1 MPPGACLSLRWGRED
16 GRTALS
22 GPYDRPGA
30 VAAVP
35 DPHESPES
43 PESGTN
49 GPVPSQTSLQSP
61 ENPAVEAVR
70 TPSPY
75 LYPSGKPALG
85 CPRNTPDKTPA
96 LDGDP
101 LQPLNF
107 NPENPNPQRPY
118 GPPLLQGDR
127 HAPESVI
134 GLSELVIGIVGIRSR
149 IKQMKVVAGELLW
162 QKPAGFLRRNQE
174 LRTSHGSE
182 CNRSRP
188 ATGSRHKDLL
198 GPLFDASGGAVG
210 RDCAGRHCHVTES
223 SAGATDHG

>member
-1 MPPGACLSLRWGRED
+1 MNHRKTGSSMPPGACLSLRWGRED

-134 GLSELVIGIVGIRSR
+134 GLSELVIGIVGIRKSPDGGR
-149 IKQMKVVAGELLW
+149 SFQDTAG
-162 QKPAGFLRRNQE
+162 QGVP
-174 LRTSHGSE
+174 H
-182 CNRSRP
+182 RP
-188 ATGSRHKDLL
+188 Y
-198 GPLFDASGGAVG
+198 GPRGCRA
-210 RDCAGRHCHVTES
+210 AGRHAKRLLAHPPISVAADRGNWDWGSEPKRDDQS
-223 SAGATDHG
+223 LRDSA

>member
-1 MPPGACLSLRWGRED
+1 MNHRKTGSSMPPGACLSLRWGRED

-134 GLSELVIGIVGIRSR
+134 GLSELVIGIVGIRR
-149 IKQMKVVAGELLW
+149 AAV
-162 QKPAGFLRRNQE
+162 
-174 LRTSHGSE
+174 
-182 CNRSRP
+182 RP
-188 ATGSRHKDLL
+188 DE
-198 GPLFDASGGAVG
+198 
-210 RDCAGRHCHVTES
+210 GRHHRRQ
-223 SAGATDHG
+223 AG

>member
-1 MPPGACLSLRWGRED
+1 MYHVYGDRPLDEEALRLDEGGPHRPRRRMNHRKTGSSMPPGACLSLRWGRED

-43 PESGTN
+43 GPN
-49 GPVPSQTSLQSP
+49 DPVPSQTSLQSP

-70 TPSPY
+70 TSSPY

-118 GPPLLQGDR
+118 RPPLLQGDR

-134 GLSELVIGIVGIRSR
+134 GLPELVIGIVGIHSGSGCLRS
-149 IKQMKVVAGELLW
+149 Q
-162 QKPAGFLRRNQE
+162 RR
-174 LRTSHGSE
+174 TTFSE
-182 CNRSRP
+182 
-188 ATGSRHKDLL
+188 
-198 GPLFDASGGAVG
+198 
-210 RDCAGRHCHVTES
+210 
-223 SAGATDHG
+223 

>member
-1 MPPGACLSLRWGRED
+1 MPPGACLSLRWRRED
-16 GRTALS
+16 GKPALS

-107 NPENPNPQRPY
+107 NPENPTPQRPY

-134 GLSELVIGIVGIRSR
+134 GLPELVIGIVGIRNR
-149 IKQMKVVAGELLW
+149 EAEDDVTALAGAL
-162 QKPAGFLRRNQE
+162 
-174 LRTSHGSE
+174 
-182 CNRSRP
+182 
-188 ATGSRHKDLL
+188 
-198 GPLFDASGGAVG
+198 GAVATVV
-210 RDCAGRHCHVTES
+210 RDSPEVVLIQLRLEVVEIMIS
-223 SAGATDHG
+223 

>member
-1 MPPGACLSLRWGRED
+1 MNHRKTGSSMPPGACLSLRWGRED

-30 VAAVP
+30 VAAGP

-134 GLSELVIGIVGIRSR
+134 GLSELVIGIVGIRNG
-149 IKQMKVVAGELLW
+149 IQ
-162 QKPAGFLRRNQE
+162 
-174 LRTSHGSE
+174 
-182 CNRSRP
+182 
-188 ATGSRHKDLL
+188 
-198 GPLFDASGGAVG
+198 G
-210 RDCAGRHCHVTES
+210 RCRGLPRVFH
-223 SAGATDHG
+223 

>member
-16 GRTALS
+16 GKTALS

-35 DPHESPES
+35 DPHESHES

-61 ENPAVEAVR
+61 GNPAVEAVR

-118 GPPLLQGDR
+118 GPPLLQSDR

-134 GLSELVIGIVGIRSR
+134 GLSELVIGIVGIR
-149 IKQMKVVAGELLW
+149 IKQ
-162 QKPAGFLRRNQE
+162 Q
-174 LRTSHGSE
+174 
-182 CNRSRP
+182 
-188 ATGSRHKDLL
+188 
-198 GPLFDASGGAVG
+198 AVG
-210 RDCAGRHCHVTES
+210 LAPFRCECGYPGRSFHHPAAAGN
-223 SAGATDHG
+223 AGVPVFHGFFGLGL

>member
-1 MPPGACLSLRWGRED
+1 MPPGACLSLRWRRED
-16 GRTALS
+16 GKPALS

-107 NPENPNPQRPY
+107 NPENPTPQRPY

-134 GLSELVIGIVGIRSR
+134 GLPELVIGIVGIRSNSEGTPR
-149 IKQMKVVAGELLW
+149 STGTPTRGPHRHRDRRPLVVPSPHQPRVAQNHDQHFPLAPPCAELPEVHL
-162 QKPAGFLRRNQE
+162 
-174 LRTSHGSE
+174 
-182 CNRSRP
+182 
-188 ATGSRHKDLL
+188 
-198 GPLFDASGGAVG
+198 PLA
-210 RDCAGRHCHVTES
+210 
-223 SAGATDHG
+223 

>member
-85 CPRNTPDKTPA
+85 CPRNTPEKAPS
-96 LDGDP
+96 LDEDP
-101 LQPLNF
+101 LQPLNLNF
-107 NPENPNPQRPY
+107 NSVTRP
-118 GPPLLQGDR
+118 PSAAMDLRSSQGDR

-134 GLSELVIGIVGIRSR
+134 GLSELVIGIVGIRS
-149 IKQMKVVAGELLW
+149 KMS
-162 QKPAGFLRRNQE
+162 
-174 LRTSHGSE
+174 T
-182 CNRSRP
+182 
-188 ATGSRHKDLL
+188 
-198 GPLFDASGGAVG
+198 PLYIV
-210 RDCAGRHCHVTES
+210 
-223 SAGATDHG
+223 